1 MIAVFYGRDDFSAHE
16 ALDALR
22 AELDADGA
30 LDDNTTR
37 VDGAS
42 AKPDELLAVC
52 QTLPFMSA
60 RRLVVVHGLS
70 SRFEAERG
78 RRRGKRK
85 KEAELGPWEQ
95 FAQALTT
102 LPETTALVF
111 VEGDISGE
119 NPFLKALPPDTRV
132 QAFAP
137 PKQGEVAMW
146 IKRRAER
153 HGVALDARAIAALA
167 ALVGNQ
173 LWTLD
178 GEIQKL
184 GVYAGGGAVTEDD
197 VRALVSFAREP
208 SVFAM
213 VDATIEGRPRDA
225 LDLLQRLLAE
235 GEPPQRLLT
244 MVARQY
250 RFLIQ
255 TKELMAKRLRAPEIA
270 GRLRMQGFVVQKLI
284 KQAPAYSIERLRTAY
299 RMLLDADLS
308 IKRGQFDEET
318 ALQLLLV
325 ELAALAQ
332 PRPARAS

>member
-1 MIAVFYGRDDFSAHE
+1 MIAAFYGKNDFSAHE

-22 AELDADGA
+22 TELDSDGA
-30 LDDNTTR
+30 LGDNTVR

-42 AKPDELLAVC
+42 AKPDELLVVC

-60 RRLVVVHGLS
+60 RRLVVVHDLMR
-70 SRFEAERG
+70 RFEPQQGA
-78 RRRGKRK
+78 RRSRRK
-85 KEAELGPWEQ
+85 TPAALGAWES
-95 FAQALTT
+95 FAAALSDLPQA
-102 LPETTALVF
+102 TALVF
-111 VEGDISGE
+111 MEGDISDA
-119 NPFLKALPPDTRV
+119 NPFLKALPPDARV

-178 GEIQKL
+178 TEIQKL
-184 GVYAGGGAVTEDD
+184 GVYAGGGAVTGDD

-213 VDATIEGRPRDA
+213 VDATIEGRSGAA

-250 RFLIQ
+250 RLLIQ
-255 TKELMAKRLRAPEIA
+255 TKDLMAKRLRAPEIA
-270 GRLRMQGFVVQKLI
+270 GRLRMQGFVVQKLLQ
-284 KQAPAYSIERLRTAY
+284 QAPAYSIDRLRAAY

-325 ELAALAQ
+325 ELATLAQ
-332 PRPARAS
+332 QRPARAS

>member
-1 MIAVFYGRDDFSAHE
+1 
-16 ALDALR
+16 
-22 AELDADGA
+22 
-30 LDDNTTR
+30 
-37 VDGAS
+37 
-42 AKPDELLAVC
+42 
-52 QTLPFMSA
+52 
-60 RRLVVVHGLS
+60 
-70 SRFEAERG
+70 
-78 RRRGKRK
+78 
-85 KEAELGPWEQ
+85 
-95 FAQALTT
+95 
-102 LPETTALVF
+102 
-111 VEGDISGE
+111 VEGDISDA
-119 NPFLKALPPDTRV
+119 NPFLKALPPNTRK

-184 GVYAGGGAVTEDD
+184 GIYAGGGAVTEDD

-213 VDATIEGRPRDA
+213 VDATIEGRSRDA

-250 RFLIQ
+250 RLLIQ
-255 TKELMAKRLRAPEIA
+255 AKDLMAKRLRAPEIA
-270 GRLRMQGFVVQKLI
+270 GRLRMPGFAAQKLI
-284 KQAPAYSIERLRTAY
+284 QQAPAYSIERLRGAY

-332 PRPARAS
+332 SRPARAS

>member
-1 MIAVFYGRDDFSAHE
+1 MITVFYGKDDFSAHE

-30 LDDNTTR
+30 LGDNTTR

-52 QTLPFMSA
+52 QTLPFLSA
-60 RRLVVVHGLS
+60 RRLVVVHGLLR
-70 SRFEAERG
+70 RFESQQGPRRG
-78 RRRGKRK
+78 RRKTPAALGAW
-85 KEAELGPWEQ
+85 EAFAGALAEL
-95 FAQALTT
+95 
-102 LPETTALVF
+102 PEATALVF
-111 VEGDISGE
+111 MEGDISGE
-119 NPFLKALPPDTRV
+119 NPFLKALPPDTRKQV
-132 QAFAP
+132 FAP
-137 PKQGEVAMW
+137 LKQGEVAMW

-153 HGVALDARAIAALA
+153 HSVALDARAIAALA

-173 LWTLD
+173 LWALD

-184 GVYAGGGAVTEDD
+184 GVYAGGGAVTEED

-250 RFLIQ
+250 RLLIQ
-255 TKELMAKRLRAPEIA
+255 TKELMGKRLRAPEIA
-270 GRLRMQGFVVQKLI
+270 GRLRMKGFAAQKLI
-284 KQAPAYSIERLRTAY
+284 QQAPAYSIERLRTAY